1 LLAEIYSEPH
11 PETHLKMWKKT
22 VVITSGILLSELI
35 WQMYNAYKRKAVS
48 DAKESY
54 KKDGKPHKRK
64 KQIFEVMFF
73 SKESALC
80 RPHMEQSVPCM
91 KKNCAVGY
99 LR

>member
-1 LLAEIYSEPH
+1 
-11 PETHLKMWKKT
+11 MWKKT
-22 VVITSGILLSELI
+22 VVITSGILLSEVI
-35 WQMYNAYKRKAVS
+35 WQMYNAYKRKDIS
-48 DAKESY
+48 DAKESN
-54 KKDGKPHKRK
+54 KEDEKQSHKRK

-80 RPHMEQSVPCM
+80 RSHMEQNVPCM